1 MSTLAERCLE
11 ARLAA
16 GYENRSEF
24 ARRIGT
30 SASAVQQIED
40 GKTRSLKADTLQSYV
55 RVTGYS
61 AEWLRTGA
69 GAKLA
74 TPEQSAAASQDARP
88 DDDIMSR
95 AIDLLYLLA
104 DARPDDWRFSQRLTW
119 PMIKVAAKWIERG
132 ESQSEIV
139 KGVLEELEGL

>member
-30 SASAVQQIED
+30 SPSAIQQIED
-40 GKTRSLKADTLQSYV
+40 GRTRSLKADTLQGYV
-55 RVTGYS
+55 RVTGHS
-61 AEWLRTGA
+61 AEWLRTGT
-69 GAKLA
+69 GSKFA
-74 TPEQSAAASQDARP
+74 TPAQTAAASQDARP

-95 AIDLLYLLA
+95 AVELLYLLA
-104 DARPDDWRFSQRLTW
+104 DARPDDWRFSRRLTW

-132 ESQSEIV
+132 ESQGEIV
-139 KGVLEELEGL
+139 KGLLEELEGL